1 MRKRLLKIVLHI
13 FGVILFIFA
22 TAYAL
27 LAAYGYQID
36 LLHQNIVK
44 TSIVDISS
52 KIKNVEVFFNDE
64 LVAKKIPY
72 QIKNIEPGTHE
83 LDIYKK
89 NFTKWHK
96 SIEVFEDVV
105 TKIDDVLI
113 LPFDY
118 EPYLYTLT
126 LDFDFDD
133 YLINNNFL
141 IFISYNLNE
150 LSIYEL
156 NNNQLKAIQKI
167 NIALANK
174 QLFFIDDYRLGMKD
188 GEFITIIDL
197 SNGNTQKIQIP
208 DEYDKFT
215 VAYNP
220 SLTGYF
226 INGGSIYKATI
237 SDDLKFSETTIL
249 TEDTTCISSFE
260 VVSSYDHVFLKC
272 DNKLFELKNNDA
284 ILIENSISLNPQ
296 ISKNGSE
303 LIYLNNDGE
312 IILYNIYDGN
322 KELLARFIEKINKI
336 TWHNNSKFIFIEKD
350 NKLMICDLDFSNCNN
365 FFDKNINLNKSK
377 PEYIYINNNTLAVYD
392 LEDLF

>member
-1 MRKRLLKIVLHI
+1 MRKKLLKIVLHI

-44 TSIVDISS
+44 TSIVDITS
-52 KIKNVEVFFNDE
+52 KIKNIEVYFDNQ

-72 QIKNIEPGTHE
+72 QIKNIEPGIHE
-83 LDIYKK
+83 LDIYKE
-89 NFTKWHK
+89 NFTKWYK
-96 SIEVFEDVV
+96 KIEVFEDFV

-118 EPYLYTLT
+118 EPYLYTLA
-126 LDFDFDD
+126 LDFEYDN
-133 YLINNNFL
+133 YLINDNFI

-156 NNNQLKAIQKI
+156 NNNQLEAIQRI
-167 NIALANK
+167 NIALTNK

-197 SNGNTQKIQIP
+197 SNGNTQIIQIP
-208 DEYDKFT
+208 DEFDKFT

-220 SLTGYF
+220 SLKGYF
-226 INGGSIYKATI
+226 INAGSIYKATI

-249 TEDTTCISSFE
+249 TENTNCIYSFE

-272 DNKLFELKNNDA
+272 DEKLFEINKNEA
-284 ILIENSISLNPQ
+284 VLIEDSIILTPQ
-296 ISKNGSE
+296 ISRNGSE
-303 LIYLNNDGE
+303 LIYINNNGE
-312 IILYNIYDGN
+312 IVLYNIYDGN
-322 KELLARFIEKINKI
+322 KDLLARFIEKINKI
-336 TWHNNSKFIFIEKD
+336 TWHNNSKFIFIEKN

-365 FFDKNINLNKSK
+365 FFDKNIYINKSK